1 MTAMPLPATA
11 MSVGIY
17 IELPDELIDL
27 PKNLERKLPK
37 TMRRIALEGKSFW
50 KSEAGRKLKSS
61 RMEYQKSIDMQIV
74 DNTSC
79 YLVLQGFLAV
89 SVEHGRKGFDMK
101 PGFLAKAKPI
111 SGKRKFPRAVADTL
125 QKTSG
130 GATRYRVIP
139 LNVNRYINMQKPKVF
154 RTVTDKS
161 PAGSW
166 LHPGFQGVNLVE
178 TVIEELNTNII
189 PKNVHDLLGE
199 L

>member
-27 PKNLERKLPK
+27 PKNLKRKLPK

-89 SVEHGRKGFDMK
+89 SVEHGRKGFD
-101 PGFLAKAKPI
+101 
-111 SGKRKFPRAVADTL
+111 
-125 QKTSG
+125 
-130 GATRYRVIP
+130 
-139 LNVNRYINMQKPKVF
+139 
-154 RTVTDKS
+154 
-161 PAGSW
+161 
-166 LHPGFQGVNLVE
+166 
-178 TVIEELNTNII
+178 
-189 PKNVHDLLGE
+189 
-199 L
+199 